1 MELLEKHKLYLR
13 PDKCEFEKMTVEYL
27 GVIISH
33 NSIAMDPVSSRSVFF
48 LGFSGS
54 NFIQPIPV
62 VRGRQGKDQKYTK
75 SSTN

>member
-1 MELLEKHKLYLR
+1 MEVDTTGDYFGDYSSYSLAE
-13 PDKCEFEKMTVEYL
+13 L
-27 GVIISH
+27 GLNDDEGVS
-33 NSIAMDPVSSRSVFF
+33 NELAMVVSSRSVFL

-54 NFIQPIPV
+54 NFIRPIPV